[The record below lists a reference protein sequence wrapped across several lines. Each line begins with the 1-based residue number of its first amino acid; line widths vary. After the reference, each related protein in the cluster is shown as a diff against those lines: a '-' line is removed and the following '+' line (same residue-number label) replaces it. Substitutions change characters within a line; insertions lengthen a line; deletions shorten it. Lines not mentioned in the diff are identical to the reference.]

1 MTVPAKPVRFRQIQ
15 PLESALQVNAAERIS
30 SGSASLKILAMVVEK

>member
-1 MTVPAKPVRFRQIQ
+1 MQ

-30 SGSASLKILAMVVEK
+30 NGPASLKTLAMVVAK